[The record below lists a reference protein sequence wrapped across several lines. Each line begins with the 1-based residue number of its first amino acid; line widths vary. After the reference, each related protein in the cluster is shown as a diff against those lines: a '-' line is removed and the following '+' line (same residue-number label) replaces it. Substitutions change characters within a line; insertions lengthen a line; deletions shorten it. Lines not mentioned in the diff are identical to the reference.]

1 LSKDFL
7 FYAPRQWVIA
17 YHAGRRRESGAD
29 LPVAAG
35 TASIRRARET
45 SPRFHGLCPAD
56 SFPLR
61 SEVRMPLFAESR
73 SPLWRVAV
81 ALACYTFVLI
91 CARPMPCTAGALPA
105 GVDGQPMPS
114 LAPMLERVVPAVVNI
129 NSKTRVRVRNPF
141 LDDPFFRQFFGM
153 QNAPRERIEQ
163 SLGSGVIVDASRG
176 YVITNNHVVEGADDI
191 AVILYDGRTLK
202 ARLIGTDAD
211 TDLAV
216 LQIPAERLT
225 ALPLAD
231 STQLRVGDFVV
242 AVGNPFGV
250 GQSASSGIVSALNR
264 TGLGGR
270 GYQNF
275 IQTDA
280 SINPGNSGGALVN
293 LRGELVG
300 INSQIVSNSG
310 GSVGIG
316 FAIPVNLASDVMR
329 QLIATGAVRH
339 GTLGV
344 QVQTLTPEIAH
355 MLDTSATQGAV
366 VTDVN
371 ADSPA
376 EAAGLKPGDVIV
388 AVNDKPVQ
396 NEADLY
402 GAEGSAPIGTV
413 LELKVLRD
421 GRTLTLRARLAAE
434 AIASSDGA
442 RLDPRLAGAMLAD
455 AGERTRRALG
465 TGGVTVTRVAPGSR
479 AAENGLKAGD
489 LIVAVNRADIGGLA
503 DFKAI
508 LGRRPHSLL
517 LSVVR
522 GDEAFFVPLR

>member
-1 LSKDFL
+1 MQNS
-7 FYAPRQWVIA
+7 
-17 YHAGRRRESGAD
+17 S
-29 LPVAAG
+29 
-35 TASIRRARET
+35 
-45 SPRFHGLCPAD
+45 
-56 SFPLR
+56 
-61 SEVRMPLFAESR
+61 SR
-73 SPLWRVAV
+73 SPLWRA
-81 ALACYTFVLI
+81 
-91 CARPMPCTAGALPA
+91 AGALAIAALIFAAARPLPGAAGTIPA
-105 GVDGQPMPS
+105 AVDGQPLPS

-129 NSKTRVRVRNPF
+129 NSRTRVRVRNPF

-163 SLGSGVIVDASRG
+163 SLGSGVIVDAAKG

-191 AVILYDGRTLK
+191 SVTLHDGRTLK
-202 ARLIGTDAD
+202 ARLVGTDAD

-216 LQIPAERLT
+216 IQIPAEHLT

-231 STQLRVGDFVV
+231 SNQLHVGDFVV

-264 TGLGGR
+264 TGVGGR

-300 INSQIVSNSG
+300 INSQIVSTSG
-310 GSVGIG
+310 GSIGIG
-316 FAIPVNLASDVMR
+316 FAIPSNLASDVLR
-329 QLIATGAVRH
+329 QLIATGTVRH

-344 QVQTLTPEIAH
+344 QVQTLTPELAR
-355 MLDTSATQGAV
+355 MLDTGAAQGAV
-366 VTDVN
+366 VTDVA

-396 NEADLY
+396 NEHDLY
-402 GAEGSAPIGTV
+402 GAEGSAPIGSV
-413 LELKVLRD
+413 LELKVLRE
-421 GRTLTLRARLAAE
+421 GRPLTLRARLAAE

-442 RLDPRLAGAMLAD
+442 RLDERLAGATLAD

-465 TGGVTVTRVAPGSR
+465 TGGVSITRVAAGSR

-489 LIVAVNRADIGGLA
+489 LIVGVNRVDIGGLR
-503 DFKAI
+503 DLRAI
-508 LGRRPHSLL
+508 LARKPRTLL